1 MFFSLSDFYELQASF
16 FFFLFLL
23 PFLTVGLYIFFFL
36 LRIPDTG
43 LLINGHCTL
52 CFRRPFSFLIKE
64 QLRTFFLCLLLT
76 HDVASYLAV
85 YTRNRVSGSRA
96 RLLFPFLFFFVC
108 VCLYVCLKSLF
119 FFSCALFCSFFSPRI
134 FSRPA
139 YRKNT

>member
-96 RLLFPFLFFFVC
+96 RLLFPFLFFFWVC
-108 VCLYVCLKSLF
+108 VFVCVSQISF
-119 FFSCALFCSFFSPRI
+119 FFFLCFVL
-134 FSRPA
+134 
-139 YRKNT
+139 